1 MKINKLLVALTVVVL
16 AGCGT
21 TRIDTSQIFV
31 PEEGGIK
38 FTQVTDLADDSPI
51 IPNITYDGQR
61 LRWWAN
67 PYFAISSD
75 GQKFAYISTHN
86 GRRNIFVK
94 PFSSRT
100 GAQQRTFSGN
110 VQDPCFSPNGDTL
123 CFTQYDYPYYN
134 IFLTRGQDG
143 VGAGARLA
151 D

>member
-1 MKINKLLVALTVVVL
+1 MKIKTICILTVAAVVMVS
-16 AGCGT
+16 CES

-31 PEEGGIK
+31 PEEGGIT

-75 GQKFAYISTHN
+75 GTKFAYISTHN

-94 PFSSRT
+94 PFASRT
-100 GAQQRTFSGN
+100 GAQQRM
-110 VQDPCFSPNGDTL
+110 QWP
-123 CFTQYDYPYYN
+123 
-134 IFLTRGQDG
+134 RG
-143 VGAGARLA
+143 
-151 D
+151 